1 MICKA
6 PTFDGLNEQNRVWRN
21 WNEDIQF
28 TATEYFE
35 PTHSAPDVSDGLLQL
50 AHVVA
55 RATQEGQ
62 SLRVIGAGW
71 AFEDIAK
78 SDAWVVSLAQLDR
91 QLEYVVGSNGAGL
104 TDTWRAVQR
113 DVSATK
119 RLVHVEAGVRI
130 ATLCERLQAQGLA
143 MPTLGGAN
151 GQALAGVI
159 STSTHGGDWQQ
170 PPFPDLVKAVH
181 LVTDGGRELWIERQS
196 DPITTDDRLR
206 PLLPCAT
213 TDIVRDDR
221 VFDAVL
227 VACGRFGVIYS
238 LVLEV
243 RKSFRVVE
251 VIATPTQ
258 AEVMQA
264 LRDGQAA
271 NTLFQPLFDL
281 LESRPKPAD
290 TSDATGTPYFLQILF
305 NSQNPNDVWVHRRW
319 ETTVAADLPPAPPVP
334 AGEHV
339 AATGSLHD
347 LAVNIVAAA
356 NAALVVAA
364 GIAATIPV
372 VGWFTSLYILGLTI
386 YLDGLIASRN
396 FRFGSVVSAALDALW
411 KVPLA
416 SHAIPGINFSVIDD
430 EFRSRIGTGRRGPHF
445 LITSGR
451 RTDSDQTD
459 FRVDS
464 IEVVFDATQPG
475 FLDFLDDVLAKAPS
489 FQQAGIISLRPSR
502 RSRAYLSM
510 HNVPGTH
517 AVSIEFATLK
527 FLPGNLEWMQ
537 YVHRAAVQ
545 RGGRPHWG
553 QYNKLDEFNVAML
566 YGSALNEWREALLKV
581 SGESGLFSNN
591 FCRVRGLEPKSIA
604 RHVTAVRRTKQGV
617 TTHLCN
623 EGAHWSPVSA
633 GQAIQEIESGT
644 IRYFTQ
650 EDDRLAVVHVVNSPG
665 GSYLRSQ
672 ADPTSQNNLDNL

>member
-6 PTFDGLNEQNRVWRN
+6 PTFVGLNEQNRVWRN

-35 PTHSAPDVSDGLLQL
+35 PIHSAPDVSDGLLQL
-50 AHVVA
+50 THVVA
-55 RATQEGQ
+55 KATAEGQ
-62 SLRVIGAGW
+62 SLRVIGSGW

-91 QLEYVVGSNGAGL
+91 QLEYIIGNNGAGL
-104 TDTWRAVQR
+104 TDAARAVQR
-113 DVSATK
+113 DVDATK
-119 RLVHVEAGVRI
+119 RFVHVEAGIRI

-151 GQALAGVI
+151 GQALAGAV

-170 PPFPDLVKAVH
+170 PPFPDLVRAVH

-206 PLLPCAT
+206 PLLPCAMT
-213 TDIVRDDR
+213 EIVRDDR

-238 LVLEV
+238 LILEV

-251 VIATPTQ
+251 VITTPTQ

-281 LESRPKPAD
+281 LDARPKPAD
-290 TSDATGTPYFLQILF
+290 TADAAGVPYFLQILF

-319 ETTVAADLPPAPPVP
+319 ETTVPAEERVT
-334 AGEHV
+334 ATT
-339 AATGSLHD
+339 TGSLHD
-347 LAVNIVAAA
+347 LAVIIVAAA
-356 NAALVVAA
+356 NAALVAAA
-364 GIAATIPV
+364 GITALIPPM
-372 VGWFTSLYILGLTI
+372 GWVTSLYILGLTA

-416 SHAIPGINFSVIDD
+416 SHAIPGINFSVIDR

-445 LITSGR
+445 LITSGLR
-451 RTDSDQTD
+451 ADSDQTD

-489 FQQAGIISLRPSR
+489 VQQAGIISLRPSR

-566 YGSALNEWREALLKV
+566 YGNALNEWREALLKV
-581 SGESGLFSNN
+581 SGESRLFSNN
-591 FCRVRGLEPKSIA
+591 FCRVRSLEPKSIA
-604 RHVTAVRRTKQGV
+604 RHVTSVIQTKQGV

-623 EGAHWSPVSA
+623 EEAHWSPVSA
-633 GQAIQEIESGT
+633 GQAIREIESGV
-644 IRYFTQ
+644 IQYFTQ
-650 EDDRLAVVHVVNSPG
+650 AGNRLAVVHVVDSPNG
-665 GSYLRSQ
+665 PYLRSQ